1 MSESI
6 KSVGVIGAGEMG
18 VGIAHV
24 CAASGFNINLV
35 DISEIILSKA
45 METIEQN
52 LSRLV
57 KRGKMT
63 EEQKN
68 DALNKVTI
76 SLDIS
81 MLANC
86 DLVIEAATEDENVK
100 KEIYEKICPI
110 LKDNAILATNSSSIS
125 LSHFSK
131 QFNTKSIPISVS
143 ASNSPR
149 AYIVKRGGC

>member
-1 MSESI
+1 
-6 KSVGVIGAGEMG
+6 
-18 VGIAHV
+18 
-24 CAASGFNINLV
+24 
-35 DISEIILSKA
+35 

-131 QFNTKSIPISVS
+131 QFNTESIPISVS